1 MILFYSD
8 FCQHCNVLLETIKR
22 HDKNGMIKLVSID
35 MLRNL
40 NKPIDK
46 RIHSVPA
53 LLILNTKEY
62 LFGKNV
68 FDYLLLPNR
77 GVLFSTQITNK
88 GSKDDNAKDNTINSN
103 NQQNPNEPMAFAL
116 GSISAEQFSSIDDD
130 NNSLINDKN
139 YNWDLISN
147 DNTIN
152 TETTPKQNT
161 EDSDRKKGL
170 PTLEDIMKQRA
181 NDMI

>member
-1 MILFYSD
+1 
-8 FCQHCNVLLETIKR
+8 
-22 HDKNGMIKLVSID
+22 
-35 MLRNL
+35 
-40 NKPIDK
+40 
-46 RIHSVPA
+46 
-53 LLILNTKEY
+53 
-62 LFGKNV
+62 
-68 FDYLLLPNR
+68 
-77 GVLFSTQITNK
+77 
-88 GSKDDNAKDNTINSN
+88 
-103 NQQNPNEPMAFAL
+103 MAFAL